1 MSHPEPQDRSART
14 PREPG
19 NGRDV
24 PAGDYPYGPDAAAS
38 PPRSPWPG
46 QAADAQPSGG
56 GWASSEDPWGPGARD
71 AAPVRYGAD
80 AGWQQQDA
88 SRYGGGATDGG
99 LPTSTVVLLVV
110 SGLGVLTGFATLAGV
125 PALIIAIV
133 AATSASTD
141 RERAERLTRT
151 GWIVFVAIIAA
162 SVLLL
167 VLGLVLLLAV
177 GGGLA
182 SGVFAGF

>member
-1 MSHPEPQDRSART
+1 VSHPEPQEQPSRAPQD
-14 PREPG
+14 P
-19 NGRDV
+19 
-24 PAGDYPYGPDAAAS
+24 YPYGPETAG
-38 PPRSPWPG
+38 SPWPG
-46 QAADAQPSGG
+46 PGPGSEPRPAADQQPPSGG
-56 GWASSEDPWGPGARD
+56 WGPSSDPWPDSPRD
-71 AAPVRYGAD
+71 AVPARYGHGGGD
-80 AGWQQQDA
+80 QGWQDQPGT
-88 SRYGGGATDGG
+88 RYDGGTPAAGG

-125 PALIIAIV
+125 PALILAII

-151 GWIVFVAIIAA
+151 GWIVFAA
-162 SVLLL
+162 VVVGTILLV

-182 SGVFAGF
+182 SGAFAGF